1 MCLVWADVCV
11 LFRLIVKRGQTTKWV
26 SHTYCTHSPS
36 HRLIVAFDIATISKW
51 LPLDHPHHTAFV
63 RLNYKFQACL
73 AHSKSMA
80 QLRPKKSTS
89 RFHNLSYW
97 TQILMWDTSMSLWW
111 NSLMTCIQ
119 TFLLRGGHNFDLFSC
134 LIYQ

>member
-26 SHTYCTHSPS
+26 SHTYSTHSPS

-51 LPLDHPHHTAFV
+51 LPLDHPHHTSFV

-80 QLRPKKSTS
+80 QLR
-89 RFHNLSYW
+89 L
-97 TQILMWDTSMSLWW
+97 ILDTCFAQKLG
-111 NSLMTCIQ
+111 T
-119 TFLLRGGHNFDLFSC
+119 NFR
-134 LIYQ
+134 